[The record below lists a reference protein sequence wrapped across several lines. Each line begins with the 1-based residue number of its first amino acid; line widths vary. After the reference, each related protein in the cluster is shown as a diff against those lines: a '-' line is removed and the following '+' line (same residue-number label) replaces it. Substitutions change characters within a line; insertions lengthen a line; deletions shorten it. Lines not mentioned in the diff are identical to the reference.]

1 MSRDIRKEMMEIT
14 GGDFEKWYNGLTL
27 LEQAVYRK
35 EFNKIQNGEEDKAR
49 VQRST

>member
-27 LEQAVYRK
+27 LEQTVYRK
-35 EFNKIQNGEEDKAR
+35 EFNKLQDSEEDKTR